1 MTKNSMCYTAQDSLL
16 GYIINSISSILLY
29 NISNDAQYKVIALFL
44 LFVGQMQIFDF
55 TFWKNQSCN
64 ITNKIATKLAITFN
78 HLQPVVLLLLQGL
91 YGFKQSPLSL
101 IIFAFY
107 LIFGIFYN
115 FDAFS
120 SVKCTLPVN
129 GVMKWKWND
138 LDGKDFYYFFFIAYL
153 AAASFNF
160 KDYSFKVFGAITTI
174 ITILIASKT
183 PILNISV
190 GRIWCYY
197 AALMPLAFIGLYYFN
212 HA

>member
-1 MTKNSMCYTAQDSLL
+1 MCYTANDSLL

-64 ITNKIATKLAITFN
+64 TPNKIATKLAITFN
-78 HLQPVVLLLLQGL
+78 HLQPIVLLLLQGF
-91 YGFKQSPLSL
+91 YGFKQSALSL

-107 LIFGIFYN
+107 IIFGVFYN
-115 FDAFS
+115 IEAFS
-120 SVKCTLPVN
+120 EIKCTLPVN
-129 GVMKWKWND
+129 GIMKWKWND

-153 AAASFNF
+153 AVASFNF
-160 KDYSFKVFGAITTI
+160 KDTSFKIFGAIVTVLTI
-174 ITILIASKT
+174 FVASKT
-183 PILNISV
+183 PILNISL

-197 AALMPLAFIGLYYFN
+197 AALMPLAFIALYYFN